1 MQDKI
6 PQDSK
11 KVASFCETWYFGH
24 ETLNFVLNMVKSPIE
39 WMHFKTGF
47 SAKNVLH
54 EF

>member
-24 ETLNFVLNMVKSPIE
+24 ETLDFVLNMVKSPIK
-39 WMHFKTGF
+39 WMHFKSGF